1 VSNATATK
9 AAESKARRARLR
21 RSDSSSAGIRR
32 RKRGNGFSFED
43 GAGTTITDEETL
55 GRIRD
60 LTIPPA
66 WKDVWICPDPN
77 GHIQATGYDEAGRKQ
92 YRYHDRWDERR
103 ASRKYAAMREF
114 AAVLPKLRRTVRRDI
129 ELEGMPRERALATAV
144 RLLDLGFFRIG
155 SEEYAETNESYG
167 LATIRREHVH
177 RDGDEIVF
185 DFPAKSHQRR
195 IQAIGDEAAIT
206 ALEAM
211 RRRRGGPDD
220 LLAWKEGRRWRDV
233 RSTDINEYIKDTIG
247 TEFSAK
253 DFRTWSG
260 TVLAAAALAGEE
272 KPASDSAAKRT
283 INRAV
288 KTVATA
294 LGNTPAVCRRSYID
308 PRVLDRYRD
317 GETIDLGRRVA
328 AQGSMSERTRQ
339 RIERQVLDLID

>member
-1 VSNATATK
+1 VADSEK
-9 AAESKARRARLR
+9 RSRGRLR
-21 RSDSSSAGIRR
+21 RSDSAGAGIER
-32 RKRGNGFSFED
+32 RKRGKGFTFTD
-43 GAGTTITDEETL
+43 AAGTTITDEETL
-55 GRIRD
+55 RRIRD

-66 WKDVWICPDPN
+66 WQKVWICPDPN

-103 ASRKYAAMREF
+103 ANRKYAQMREF
-114 AAVLPKLRRTVRRDI
+114 AAVLPKLRRAVRRDI

-155 SEEYAETNESYG
+155 SEEYAQTNESYG

-195 IQAIGDEAAIT
+195 IQAIGDEAAIA
-206 ALEAM
+206 ALETM
-211 RRRRGGPDD
+211 RRRRGGPAD
-220 LLAWKEGRRWRDV
+220 LLAWKDGRRWRDV
-233 RSTDINEYIKDTIG
+233 RSGDINDYIQDTIG

-260 TVLAAAALAGEE
+260 TVLAAAALAGED

-283 INRAV
+283 ITRAV

-308 PRVLDRYRD
+308 PRIFDRYRD
-317 GETIDLGRRVA
+317 GETIDIGRRA
-328 AQGSMSERTRQ
+328 AEAGTMSERTRQ
-339 RIERQVLDLID
+339 RIEHEVLELID

>member
-1 VSNATATK
+1 MAKTAPAK
-9 AAESKARRARLR
+9 GRLR
-21 RSDSSSAGIRR
+21 RSDCSRAGIHRR
-32 RKRGNGFSFED
+32 RRGKGFSFED
-43 GAGTTITDEETL
+43 AEGTTVTDEETL
-55 GRIRD
+55 ERIRD
-60 LTIPPA
+60 LAIPPA
-66 WKDVWICPDPN
+66 WEEVWVCPDPL
-77 GHIQATGYDEAGRKQ
+77 GHIQATGVDGAGRKQ
-92 YRYHDRWDERR
+92 YRYHERWDLKR
-103 ASRKYAAMREF
+103 ASRKYAAMRDF
-114 AAVLPKLRRTVRRDI
+114 AAALPKLRRTVRRDI

-177 RDGDEIVF
+177 REGEEIVF

-195 IQAIGDEAAIT
+195 IQGIGDAAAI
-206 ALEAM
+206 ASLEAM
-211 RRRRGGPDD
+211 RRRRGGPED
-220 LLAWKEGRRWRDV
+220 LLAWKEGRRWRDL
-233 RSTDINEYIKDTIG
+233 RSTDINDYIHGAIG
-247 TEFSAK
+247 DEFSAK

-272 KPASDSAAKRT
+272 KPASEAVAKRT

-317 GETIDLGRRVA
+317 GETIDLGRRA
-328 AQGSMSERTRQ
+328 AEAGTMSERTRQ
-339 RIERQVLDLID
+339 RIEKQVLELIG

>member
-1 VSNATATK
+1 VTS
-9 AAESKARRARLR
+9 RLR
-21 RSDSSSAGIRR
+21 RSDSSGAGILR
-32 RKRGNGFSFED
+32 RKRGRGFSFED
-43 GAGTTITDEETL
+43 GAGTKITDEETL

-60 LTIPPA
+60 LAIPPA
-66 WKDVWICPDPN
+66 WKEVWICPDPN

-103 ASRKYAAMREF
+103 ANRKYAAMREF
-114 AAVLPKLRRTVRRDI
+114 AAVLPKLRRAVRRDI
-129 ELEGMPRERALATAV
+129 ELEGMPRERALAAAV

-155 SEEYAETNESYG
+155 SEEYAQTNESYG

-177 RDGDEIVF
+177 RDGEEIVF

-195 IQAIGDEAAIT
+195 IQAIGDEAAIA

-211 RRRRGGPDD
+211 RRRRGGPAD

-233 RSTDINEYIKDTIG
+233 RSTDINEYIKDVIG

-272 KPASDSAAKRT
+272 EPASDSAAKRT

-308 PRVLDRYRD
+308 PRIFDRYRD
-317 GETIDLGRRVA
+317 GETIDLGRRA
-328 AQGSMSERTRQ
+328 AAAGTMSERTRQ